1 VKLGKLFQ
9 RQQDFVVGKLELEP
23 VLRGE
28 ALPGEVLNDLPP
40 ILQNFFS
47 SLLTLLQN
55 KLVHL
60 PLPSFFRL
68 V

>member
-1 VKLGKLFQ
+1 MKLGKLFQ
-9 RQQDFVVGKLELEP
+9 RKQDFVVGQLELEP

-28 ALPGEVLNDLPP
+28 ALPGEVLNNLAP

-47 SLLTLLQN
+47 SLLTLPQN
-55 KLVHL
+55 KLVRL

>member
-1 VKLGKLFQ
+1 MKLGKLFQ
-9 RQQDFVVGKLELEP
+9 GQQDFVVGQLELEP

-28 ALPGEVLNDLPP
+28 ALPGEVLDDLPQ

-47 SLLTLLQN
+47 SPLTLPQN
-55 KLVHL
+55 KLVHF

-68 V
+68 I

>member
-1 VKLGKLFQ
+1 VKLGKLFE
-9 RQQDFVVGKLELEP
+9 RQQDFVVGQLELEP

-40 ILQNFFS
+40 ILQTFFS
-47 SLLTLLQN
+47 SPLMLPQN
-55 KLVHL
+55 KLVRL

>member
-1 VKLGKLFQ
+1 MKLGKLFQ
-9 RQQDFVVGKLELEP
+9 RQQDFVVGQLELEP

-47 SLLTLLQN
+47 SPLTLPQN